1 MALSEENKFRV
12 IFALCHTGKIL
23 DENSTHFNS
32 IIDDRLK
39 NLNAFVEAQVLSL
52 LTKIEASKTA
62 INTTGKDNVKR
73 IGDIELDTKV
83 SRSVKIKELNR
94 LLSEL
99 SNLLDIPNRCK
110 SGGGMKCL
118 VL

>member
-1 MALSEENKFRV
+1 MALSQEDKYRV

-23 DENSTHFNS
+23 EPNSTHFNS
-32 IIDDRLK
+32 VINDRLN
-39 NLNAFVEAQVLSL
+39 NLNAFIESQVLSL
-52 LTKIEASKTA
+52 LTKIEASKLA
-62 INTTGKDNVKR
+62 LNSTGKDNVKR
-73 IGDIELDTKV
+73 IGDIELDTELG
-83 SRSVKIKELNR
+83 RPLKIRELNR

-110 SGGGMKCL
+110 SGGGMRCL

>member
-12 IFALCHTGKIL
+12 IFALCHNGKIL
-23 DENSTHFNS
+23 DEGSTHFNS

-39 NLNAFVEAQVLSL
+39 NLNPIVETQVADL
-52 LTKIEASKTA
+52 LTKIEASRTA
-62 INTTGKDNVKR
+62 LNTTGKDNVKR
-73 IGDIELDTKV
+73 IGDIELDTKF